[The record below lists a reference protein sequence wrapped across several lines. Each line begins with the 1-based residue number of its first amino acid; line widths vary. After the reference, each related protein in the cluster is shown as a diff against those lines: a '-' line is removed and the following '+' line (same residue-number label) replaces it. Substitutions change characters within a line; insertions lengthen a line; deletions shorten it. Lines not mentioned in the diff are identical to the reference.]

1 MDLMDALE
9 AAAYEAAKDR
19 IENPIG
25 VGSLWHGIIAKAER
39 GALKAALELCNG
51 NQTEAAMRL
60 SMPRNTLRERVGRY
74 NLRGYGLEISK

>member
-51 NQTEAAMRL
+51 NQTEAAALLNVNRF
-60 SMPRNTLRERVGRY
+60 TLHTRVERYQLKHCG
-74 NLRGYGLEISK
+74 K

>member
-51 NQTEAAMRL
+51 NATEAAVLLNVNRF
-60 SMPRNTLRERVGRY
+60 TLRTRVERYQLKHCG
-74 NLRGYGLEISK
+74 K